1 MDLTGQLPCSK
12 HGHQYVLN
20 VIDEDIN
27 YCEFFPMR
35 TITATAIAD
44 VLFKE
49 IICRYGAIR
58 RLLSDHGPP
67 FDNALC
73 RAICDRINI
82 NKIYSTPYYP
92 KTCGKV
98 ERSMYATNLGIY
110 AIARRNR
117 ANWSEFVPCVK
128 AAFNSVRSE
137 STNASPHYLMYG
149 WHYEPPLV
157 VSLGIPDAP
166 LAPSW
171 DKYLDEFL
179 QKTKKI
185 REEAYEY
192 SKNYQRKVKQRFDK
206 KARPHQYQNGQ
217 LVYLQIPKPR
227 FGYSKTS
234 PKYRGPFSLSE
245 GDSTNFTLHDEK
257 GRY

>member
-1 MDLTGQLPCSK
+1 
-12 HGHQYVLN
+12 
-20 VIDEDIN
+20 
-27 YCEFFPMR
+27 
-35 TITATAIAD
+35 
-44 VLFKE
+44 
-49 IICRYGAIR
+49 
-58 RLLSDHGPP
+58 
-67 FDNALC
+67 
-73 RAICDRINI
+73 
-82 NKIYSTPYYP
+82 
-92 KTCGKV
+92 
-98 ERSMYATNLGIY
+98 
-110 AIARRNR
+110 
-117 ANWSEFVPCVK
+117 
-128 AAFNSVRSE
+128 
-137 STNASPHYLMYG
+137 
-149 WHYEPPLV
+149 V
-157 VSLGIPDAP
+157 VSLGIPDA

-227 FGYSKTS
+227 FEYSKTS

-257 GRY
+257 GRYQGPWNVNQLRPYHPNPSEHPVEEAQNLNDNDPIWSTDLYEAKRANPPPTGQFSNTATTETPDSPPKTQPENKDPSRKMALPMGTPTAQPILGHKWKKGGV